1 MGRSWNNEK
10 RKNITMS
17 ARTGKSMTASPS
29 VTYTERGTTRTG
41 SRRSV
46 PSTSKGVSTTY
57 KYSST
62 APSRSRTVTRSMT
75 ASAYSR
81 TASKSG
87 RSEFKTYVPSHSKS
101 GSQVFTASAGVRTA
115 TGNTSSWG
123 PVSQNRTATGLS
135 GPSFMSYDVE
145 SGRPSVMYVQEPV
158 EEKKSNSC
166 CIWTCVIG
174 SVVVIAL
181 FLVVFYWDN
190 MFGTKAVRVEKQDQ
204 SKVIEQQQHQ
214 SKVKQGPRWND
225 RGTLINGKWFGGH
238 SRFKNP
244 PKPRK
249 WTDQSSSKDFD
260 VVML

>member
-1 MGRSWNNEK
+1 MGNIESIKIVGTIVRSWNNEK

-46 PSTSKGVSTTY
+46 PSTRKAVSTTY

-62 APSRSRTVTRSMT
+62 APSRSRTATRSMT

-115 TGNTSSWG
+115 TG
-123 PVSQNRTATGLS
+123 LS

-145 SGRPSVMYVQEPV
+145 SGRPSMMYVQEPV

-190 MFGTKAVRVEKQDQ
+190 MFGTKAAKVEKQHQ
-204 SKVIEQQQHQ
+204 SKVIEKQHQ
-214 SKVKQGPRWND
+214 SEVKQGPRWND